1 MPTNTETR
9 SERIDVRAT
18 PSMKRLLH
26 EAAQTANKS
35 VSEFLLESALTA
47 AAEALADRRLFVLDK
62 DQWNAFVAALDAPPQ
77 PRPRLERLLREP
89 GVFDSANLLLASRY
103 RNCGPTFNVESFDCG
118 KDDQPLYYA
127 DALANQQAGARK
139 PTWGC
144 QDEQVIGL

>member
-18 PSMKRLLH
+18 PSMKRLLQ

-47 AAEALADRRLFVLDK
+47 AAEALADRHLFVLDK

-89 GVFDSANLLLASRY
+89 GVFD
-103 RNCGPTFNVESFDCG
+103 
-118 KDDQPLYYA
+118 
-127 DALANQQAGARK
+127 
-139 PTWGC
+139 
-144 QDEQVIGL
+144 

>member
-89 GVFDSANLLLASRY
+89 GVFD
-103 RNCGPTFNVESFDCG
+103 
-118 KDDQPLYYA
+118 
-127 DALANQQAGARK
+127 
-139 PTWGC
+139 
-144 QDEQVIGL
+144 

>member
-1 MPTNTETR
+1 
-9 SERIDVRAT
+9 
-18 PSMKRLLH
+18 MKRLLQ

-89 GVFDSANLLLASRY
+89 GVFD
-103 RNCGPTFNVESFDCG
+103 
-118 KDDQPLYYA
+118 
-127 DALANQQAGARK
+127 
-139 PTWGC
+139 
-144 QDEQVIGL
+144 

>member
-18 PSMKRLLH
+18 PSMKRLLQ

-62 DQWNAFVAALDAPPQ
+62 DQWNAFVAALDTPPQ

-89 GVFDSANLLLASRY
+89 GVFD
-103 RNCGPTFNVESFDCG
+103 
-118 KDDQPLYYA
+118 
-127 DALANQQAGARK
+127 
-139 PTWGC
+139 
-144 QDEQVIGL
+144 

>member
-1 MPTNTETR
+1 MPITTETR

-18 PSMKRLLH
+18 PSMKRLLQ

-77 PRPRLERLLREP
+77 SRPRLERLLREP
-89 GVFDSANLLLASRY
+89 GVFD
-103 RNCGPTFNVESFDCG
+103 
-118 KDDQPLYYA
+118 
-127 DALANQQAGARK
+127 
-139 PTWGC
+139 
-144 QDEQVIGL
+144 

>member
-1 MPTNTETR
+1 MPTTTETR
-9 SERIDVRAT
+9 SERIDVRTT
-18 PSMKRLLH
+18 PSMKRLLQ

-89 GVFDSANLLLASRY
+89 GVFD
-103 RNCGPTFNVESFDCG
+103 
-118 KDDQPLYYA
+118 
-127 DALANQQAGARK
+127 
-139 PTWGC
+139 
-144 QDEQVIGL
+144 

>member
-18 PSMKRLLH
+18 PSMKRLLQ

-47 AAEALADRRLFVLDK
+47 AAETLADRRLFVLDK

-89 GVFDSANLLLASRY
+89 GVFD
-103 RNCGPTFNVESFDCG
+103 
-118 KDDQPLYYA
+118 
-127 DALANQQAGARK
+127 
-139 PTWGC
+139 
-144 QDEQVIGL
+144 

>member
-18 PSMKRLLH
+18 PSMKRLLQ

-47 AAEALADRRLFVLDK
+47 AAEALADRRLFVLDQE
-62 DQWNAFVAALDAPPQ
+62 QWNAFMAALDAPPQ

-89 GVFDSANLLLASRY
+89 GVFD
-103 RNCGPTFNVESFDCG
+103 
-118 KDDQPLYYA
+118 
-127 DALANQQAGARK
+127 
-139 PTWGC
+139 
-144 QDEQVIGL
+144 